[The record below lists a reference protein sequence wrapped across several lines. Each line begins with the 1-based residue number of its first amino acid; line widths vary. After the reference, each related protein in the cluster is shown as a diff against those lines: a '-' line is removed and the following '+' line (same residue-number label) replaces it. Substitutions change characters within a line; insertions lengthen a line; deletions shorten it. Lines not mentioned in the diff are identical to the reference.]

1 LGIPSE
7 SENGERALVA
17 AEWQR
22 SWLKSKNSPLIFV
35 RDVLGASPE
44 PWQAEALESPRSRG
58 TARSRVD
65 QIWPRRRETRSV
77 ADPLVSPHAPELQDP
92 GGSELSGPAQRQ
104 PSGPRLPSG
113 TGHLPDAL
121 NASLDVQAERVAVVQ
136 DPEGAFAVRRSQR
149 TTRRLSKAS
158 MPITCC
164 SSQAGPEGHTVVK
177 RCGTPIVYGLFRDA
191 SGNELVDDRKCRGL
205 VTAL

>member
-1 LGIPSE
+1 
-7 SENGERALVA
+7 VA
-17 AEWQR
+17 AERQR
-22 SWLKSKNSPLIFV
+22 SWLKSTADLRQGRSRRIA
-35 RDVLGASPE
+35 GAV
-44 PWQAEALESPRSRG
+44 AGRSPRSRG

-65 QIWPRRRETRSV
+65 QIWPRRREDDARSV

-92 GGSELSGPAQRQ
+92 GGSELSGPAQRHHPARDCQ
-104 PSGPRLPSG
+104 VAPGSCQMPSRR
-113 TGHLPDAL
+113 
-121 NASLDVQAERVAVVQ
+121 ASTCRQSVWLLCKIQKAHS
-136 DPEGAFAVRRSQR
+136 PFGARRQR

-158 MPITCC
+158 MPSTCC